1 MLRKVACREADGDE
15 PCKDAALKALTRRHG
30 IRLPASAP
38 RAVPTAQ
45 PGSANAI
52 APYIYQGFK
61 QPGLAIV
68 IPNSSSV
75 ISNAM
80 RSLWK
85 NGISGSIL
93 WLMAQLIS
101 KYLAFAISVTI
112 AISIY
117 AAPAAIIVKPA
128 YSPADAL
135 QSALV
140 IIP

>member
-1 MLRKVACREADGDE
+1 
-15 PCKDAALKALTRRHG
+15 
-30 IRLPASAP
+30 
-38 RAVPTAQ
+38 
-45 PGSANAI
+45 
-52 APYIYQGFK
+52 
-61 QPGLAIV
+61 
-68 IPNSSSV
+68 
-75 ISNAM
+75 M